1 MNETGAISQSD
12 ALPALK
18 TAHPTLYPHPHI
30 FHLPGQ
36 APDVGP
42 GRNPGKPCVSS
53 VTPFSHSVQI
63 CGGKITFIVLI
74 PKGSCAQVAS
84 RVT

>member
-1 MNETGAISQSD
+1 MRPAQSQGLTLCPFQIQAKGNEAVPADGETKAHNPWMHETGATSQSD

-36 APDVGP
+36 APHVDP
-42 GRNPGKPCVSS
+42 WR
-53 VTPFSHSVQI
+53 
-63 CGGKITFIVLI
+63 
-74 PKGSCAQVAS
+74 
-84 RVT
+84 